1 MNLILIGYR
10 GTGKST
16 IARLVAERL
25 AWPLVSTDAGIE
37 ADQQASIPE
46 IVARSGWDHFRQI
59 ESTVLAQVT
68 QRDQTVIDTGGG
80 IVERSANIALL
91 RKRGFVIW
99 LTADID
105 TIIARISGD
114 PNRPPLT
121 TAGSERDEVAAVLA
135 RRTPLYRQAAHYTI
149 DTASLSTATAAD
161 AAATAL
167 QRVYAGRRPTAT
179 GATP

>member
-25 AWPLVSTDAGIE
+25 AWPVVSTDTCIE
-37 ADQQASIPE
+37 TDQQASIAD

-59 ESTVLAQVT
+59 ESTVLAQVI

-80 IVERSANIALL
+80 IVERSANISLL

-99 LTADID
+99 LTADIA
-105 TIIARISGD
+105 TIISRISGD

-121 TAGSERDEVAAVLA
+121 TAGSERDEVTAVLA
-135 RRTPLYRQAAHYTI
+135 RRTPLYRRAAHYAI
-149 DTASLSTATAAD
+149 DTATLSTAAAAA

-167 QRVYAGRRPTAT
+167 QRVSAGRRPTDT
-179 GATP
+179 GVTP